1 MQGRNT
7 WKSGVGEWIG
17 QYLSLVP
24 ASAYITV
31 LKGNFPRCICVA
43 VQLTAVHCDI
53 IEEEG
58 DFHFMTAFEMY
69 SYFMTA
75 ILKEIKAWLYLQ
87 WKMSCFCRILTKYVK

>member
-1 MQGRNT
+1 
-7 WKSGVGEWIG
+7 
-17 QYLSLVP
+17 VP

-43 VQLTAVHCDI
+43 VQLSAVHCDI

-58 DFHFMTAFEMY
+58 DFHFMLAFEMY

-75 ILKEIKAWLYLQ
+75 ILKEIKA
-87 WKMSCFCRILTKYVK
+87 